1 MRRAFC
7 ALATASVMLAM
18 ALGQA
23 QSYTVRDGDTLS
35 GIASKLGVSQ
45 LALLQANNLSDPHR
59 LRVGMTLRVPQG
71 SSQTTARTG
80 STAQRA
86 TTSAHGTVTVR
97 VGDNDIVIARS
108 LGVSPQAL
116 REANPGVRWT
126 RLQIGQTLR
135 VPGRGANVQQTA
147 PAANNQP
154 RTAQAPTRAAAST
167 VTVRSGDNDWVIARR
182 LGITPSQLRA
192 ANPNVNW
199 TRLQI
204 GQVLRLPA
212 GTSVASASNNPN
224 SSNRISRFAAVDAS
238 GVVLRSGPGT
248 NRSRVGTASRGEMV
262 TVLDQE
268 NGWYRLRFAS
278 GRVGWVRG
286 DLLRPLTAREVAQM
300 ESRSTR
306 VASNN
311 APAARPTASAPKP
324 NLSGM
329 ASSGLA
335 IIDKAMSLKGT
346 RYRYGGMSRNGMD
359 CSGFTSLVFQSMGV
373 RLPRTSAQQA
383 TVGTPVSRND
393 LRAGDLVFF
402 NTRGRRISHVG
413 IYVGGG
419 KFVHASS
426 ARGNVRVDSMADG
439 YYNRRFVTARR
450 VGNVA
455 SKPSAQA
462 AATARQDAPAKPTAV
477 AQASSEAE
485 PDATPPIP
493 TQGTDEIVR

>member
-7 ALATASVMLAM
+7 ALATAGVMLAM
-18 ALGQA
+18 ALSQA

-35 GIASKLGVSQ
+35 GIASRLGVSQ
-45 LALLQANNLSDPHR
+45 QALLQANNLSDPHR
-59 LRVGMTLRVPQG
+59 LRVGMTLRVPQRAP
-71 SSQTTARTG
+71 QTARTSNAPAARAA
-80 STAQRA
+80 STGAA
-86 TTSAHGTVTVR
+86 TVR
-97 VGDNDIVIARS
+97 AGDNDITIARR
-108 LGVSPQAL
+108 LGVTPQAL

-126 RLQIGQTLR
+126 RLQIGQVLR
-135 VPGRGANVQQTA
+135 VPGRAAAVQSSA
-147 PAANNQP
+147 PRSNAP
-154 RTAQAPTRAAAST
+154 TRTAQAPARPAAPSS

-204 GQVLRLPA
+204 GQELRVPGGA
-212 GTSVASASNNPN
+212 RAASTSGNLNGSGQ
-224 SSNRISRFAAVDAS
+224 IGRFAAVNAS
-238 GVVLRSGPGT
+238 AVTLRSGPST
-248 NRSRVGTASRGEMV
+248 NRPRVGTANRGEMV
-262 TVLDQE
+262 TVLDRE
-268 NGWYRLRFAS
+268 SGWYRLRFTN

-300 ESRSTR
+300 ESRTR
-306 VASNN
+306 VASN
-311 APAARPTASAPKP
+311 APAPRSTPATSASHPGP
-324 NLSGM
+324 DLSGV
-329 ASSGLA
+329 ASTGLA
-335 IIDKAMSLKGT
+335 IIDKAMSLRGT
-346 RYRYGGMSRNGMD
+346 RYRYGGMSRNGLD

-383 TVGTPVSRND
+383 TVGTQVSRGQ

-426 ARGNVRVDSMADG
+426 ARGNVRVDSMTDG

-450 VGNVA
+450 VGNVGT
-455 SKPSAQA
+455 KPSPQASA
-462 AATARQDAPAKPTAV
+462 AATEAPVKPMAV
-477 AQASSEAE
+477 AQTDPE
-485 PDATPPIP
+485 PEPVVATPTPI
-493 TQGTDEIVR
+493 QGADDIVR